1 MNVGRYHLSSSPL
14 RGQKR
19 TVASSG
25 RSSHASV
32 LKGHDSGRNLC
43 NANVGHYGSLSGIEF
58 NLTFDKNNTNDI
70 IRAFEIGKAK
80 DLVLL

>member
-1 MNVGRYHLSSSPL
+1 
-14 RGQKR
+14 
-19 TVASSG
+19 
-25 RSSHASV
+25 V
-32 LKGHDSGRNLC
+32 LKGHDSRRNLC

-70 IRAFEIGKAK
+70 MRAFEIGKAK